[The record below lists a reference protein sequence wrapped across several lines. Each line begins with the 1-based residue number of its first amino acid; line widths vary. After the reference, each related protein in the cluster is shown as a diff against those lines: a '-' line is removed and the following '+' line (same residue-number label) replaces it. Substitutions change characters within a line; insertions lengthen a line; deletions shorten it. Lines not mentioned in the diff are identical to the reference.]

1 MGRETEKRREEM
13 YMNMMCM
20 NVIHSQE
27 YVSEQPRAVSKEKP
41 SCLINGNS
49 TNLLPV
55 IHPNKE
61 LQRAATGGDCTARC
75 LPASLHESGISPEHR
90 AATPGFLLLFSEV
103 IFS

>member
-41 SCLINGNS
+41 SCLINGTALTCFQS
-49 TNLLPV
+49 FTP
-55 IHPNKE
+55 IKSCKE
-61 LQRAATGGDCTARC
+61 
-75 LPASLHESGISPEHR
+75 
-90 AATPGFLLLFSEV
+90 
-103 IFS
+103 